1 MLKKGIKSSTELAK
15 TLLKETGI
23 AVLPGEVFGR
33 VETELTIRLSFVNF
47 DGGEALKAC
56 NEGME
61 LNEDFLKKHCA
72 HTVEGI

>member
-1 MLKKGIKSSTELAK
+1 M
-15 TLLKETGI
+15 
-23 AVLPGEVFGR
+23 LPGEVFGR